1 MRARALFSNPRLLF
15 LDEAT
20 SALDGGTEAE
30 ISEAI
35 QAMKGSVT
43 IVMIAHRL
51 TTVKKADFVYYIE
64 NGQVISWGSFDE
76 VRRNVPNFD
85 YQAQLL
91 GL

>member
-1 MRARALFSNPRLLF
+1 
-15 LDEAT
+15 
-20 SALDGGTEAE
+20 
-30 ISEAI
+30 
-35 QAMKGSVT
+35 
-43 IVMIAHRL
+43 
-51 TTVKKADFVYYIE
+51 VKKADYVYYIE